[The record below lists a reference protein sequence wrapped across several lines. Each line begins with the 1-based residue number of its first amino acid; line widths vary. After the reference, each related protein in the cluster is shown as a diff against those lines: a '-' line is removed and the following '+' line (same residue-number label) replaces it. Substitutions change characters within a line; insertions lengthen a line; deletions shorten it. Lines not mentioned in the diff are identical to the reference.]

1 MKAEDKKSFILYSD
15 LIHTVGKLPSKK
27 AGELFLHILKYVNDQ
42 NPQTDDLI
50 VNIAFEPIKQQL
62 KRDLLKYENVKTKR
76 SESGKLGGR
85 PKKQKEAKKPN
96 ALIEKQKEAK
106 KPNALIEKQTKAKK
120 AVTVTD
126 TDTDTDNDN
135 VKKKRWVFVKPSLQ
149 EIKNYCEYRD
159 NDINPAQFFNYYES
173 NGWKVGKNSMKEWK
187 AAIRNWENN
196 AFNKKISN
204 EDVGINLKIGKDFKY
219 E

>member
-106 KPNALIEKQTKAKK
+106 K

-126 TDTDTDNDN
+126 TDNDTDN
-135 VKKKRWVFVKPSLQ
+135 VKKKRGVFEKPSLQ
-149 EIKNYCEYRD
+149 EIKNYQT
-159 NDINPAQFFNYYES
+159 IKF
-173 NGWKVGKNSMKEWK
+173 
-187 AAIRNWENN
+187 
-196 AFNKKISN
+196 
-204 EDVGINLKIGKDFKY
+204 
-219 E
+219 

>member
-96 ALIEKQKEAK
+96 ALIEKQ
-106 KPNALIEKQTKAKK
+106 TKAKK

-126 TDTDTDNDN
+126 TVTDTDNDN
-135 VKKKRWVFVKPSLQ
+135 VKKKRGVFVKPSLQ

-159 NDINPAQFFNYYES
+159 NDINPSQFFNYYES
-173 NGWKVGKNSMKEWK
+173 NGWKVGKNAMKEWK

-196 AFNKKISN
+196 AFNKNNSN

>member
-96 ALIEKQKEAK
+96 ALIEKQ
-106 KPNALIEKQTKAKK
+106 TKAKK
-120 AVTVTD
+120 ANTVTF
-126 TDTDTDNDN
+126 TDTDTDN
-135 VKKKRWVFVKPSLQ
+135 VKKKRGVFVKPSLQ

-159 NDINPAQFFNYYES
+159 NDINPSQFFNYYES

-196 AFNKKISN
+196 AFNKKNMN